1 MPARLFNYGVP
12 PQRIRTFLALFAV
25 ALTVPLLGI
34 GIFSLHRMAA
44 LEQVETER
52 RVLQVATDLAKDI
65 DREFERATAI
75 LETLA
80 TSEPLRRRD
89 FRAFHIQATRAL
101 SRTNSA
107 IVLIDH
113 TYQQLVNT
121 LNEFGVALPPT
132 ADPDTARRVFDSKE
146 RQVSDLFKGSISGRS
161 VFNVEVPVIE
171 GDAVPFVLIMSFQ
184 ASHIADLL
192 NAAGL
197 ERPWIS
203 GVTDNKGIIVARSER
218 HDEFVGKPLPS
229 ELLAQSRS
237 AAGVFRATSVAGEQV
252 LRATAR
258 SRIAGWLVSATLP
271 ASFAEAPSKRGRVF
285 AFAMIATAL
294 VLGAALAFVFASFM
308 TRPLAA
314 ATSAAQALGQG
325 HVVHPLHS
333 PLAEANFLTETLS
346 AASSELKRR
355 QEHADFLMRELAHR
369 AKNQLAV
376 VRGMAA
382 QTAKQS
388 TSVDQF
394 VTQLGERIQA
404 LAQSQDLLLRQNW
417 QGAWLGDLVSAHLD
431 MFGAGQR
438 VDSGG
443 PAIFLNGNAVQNIGF
458 ALHELATN
466 ASKHGALSAADGRV
480 VVRWSGPDAD
490 SRILIRWSEHDGPT
504 VRSSLRQGF
513 GHLVLTQLVAR
524 SLQGEAKLDFAS
536 HGVCWQLDIPASHAL
551 STPIARTEMLS

>member
-1 MPARLFNYGVP
+1 
-12 PQRIRTFLALFAV
+12 
-25 ALTVPLLGI
+25 
-34 GIFSLHRMAA
+34 
-44 LEQVETER
+44 
-52 RVLQVATDLAKDI
+52 
-65 DREFERATAI
+65 
-75 LETLA
+75 
-80 TSEPLRRRD
+80 
-89 FRAFHIQATRAL
+89 
-101 SRTNSA
+101 
-107 IVLIDH
+107 VLIDH